1 MNYDTKIKHG
11 DGTDSAGTFGP
22 DSGSDEDFR
31 RSRKRAILI
40 GIAAVIV
47 LVAIFLALHRG
58 GSDTMSPDRATQAPV
73 VTVIA
78 PGKTA
83 IAGRI
88 STTGTLAARREEPVG
103 VSGEGG
109 QVSRVLVEP
118 GDWVRA
124 GQILATIDRSVQS
137 QQAASLAAQIEVAQA
152 DARLAQANLDRAL
165 KLVERGFISTADVD
179 RLTATRDATL
189 ARVRVARAQFGEM
202 QARVGRLDIVAP
214 SAGLV
219 LERNVEP
226 GQVVSPGSGVLFR
239 LAKGGEMEL
248 LARMSETDLA
258 RISTGMQA
266 NVTPSG
272 SDRQFAGQ
280 IWQISPVIDPQ
291 DRQGTVRVALA
302 HAPELRP
309 GGFATAEIV
318 AGTMVAPLV
327 PESAILADDKGSYVY
342 IVTPD
347 NKVARR
353 DIEPGMVT
361 DTGIV
366 IEKGLTGSER
376 IVKRAGAFLSPG
388 ETVDPKAA
396 APGG

>member
-1 MNYDTKIKHG
+1 MNYDTKIGHG
-11 DGTDSAGTFGP
+11 EGESAAGTFDP
-22 DSGSDEDFR
+22 DAGSVDDFQ

-47 LVAIFLALHRG
+47 LVAIFLVLHRG
-58 GSDTMSPDRATQAPV
+58 GSDPLAADRATQAPV

-78 PGKTA
+78 PGKTT

-109 QVSRVLVEP
+109 QVARVLVEP

-124 GQILATIDRSVQS
+124 GQVLATIDRSVQS
-137 QQAASLAAQIEVAQA
+137 QQVASLAAQVEVAQA

-179 RLTATRDATL
+179 RLTATRDAAR
-189 ARVRVARAQFGEM
+189 ARVGVTRAQFGEM
-202 QARVGRLDIVAP
+202 QARVRRLDIIAP

-219 LERNVEP
+219 LERNIEP

-239 LAKGGEMEL
+239 LAKGGEIEL

-258 RISTGMQA
+258 RLSIGMQA
-266 NVTPSG
+266 SVTPSG
-272 SDRQFAGQ
+272 SDKRFAGQ
-280 IWQISPVIDPQ
+280 IWQISPVIDPR

-318 AGTMVAPLV
+318 AGTVVAPLL
-327 PESAILADDKGSYVY
+327 PESAILSDDKGSYVY
-342 IVTPD
+342 IVTRD
-347 NKVARR
+347 NKVERR
-353 DIEPGMVT
+353 DVKAGSVT
-361 DTGIV
+361 DAGIV
-366 IEKGLTGSER
+366 IDKGLTGNER
-376 IVKRAGAFLSPG
+376 IVLRAGAFLSAG
-388 ETVDPKAA
+388 ETVDPKVAT
-396 APGG
+396 PGG

>member
-1 MNYDTKIKHG
+1 MNYDTKIGHG
-11 DGTDSAGTFGP
+11 EGESAAGTFDP
-22 DSGSDEDFR
+22 DAGSVDDFQ

-47 LVAIFLALHRG
+47 LVAIFLVLHRG
-58 GSDTMSPDRATQAPV
+58 GSDPLAADRATQAPV

-78 PGKTA
+78 PGKTT

-109 QVSRVLVEP
+109 QVARVLVEP

-124 GQILATIDRSVQS
+124 GQVLATIDRSVQS
-137 QQAASLAAQIEVAQA
+137 QQVASLAAQVEVAQA

-179 RLTATRDATL
+179 RLTATRDAAR
-189 ARVRVARAQFGEM
+189 ARVGVTRAQFGEM
-202 QARVGRLDIVAP
+202 QARVRRLDIIAP

-219 LERNVEP
+219 LERNIEP

-239 LAKGGEMEL
+239 LAKGGEIEL

-258 RISTGMQA
+258 RLSIGMQA
-266 NVTPSG
+266 SVTPSG
-272 SDRQFAGQ
+272 SGRQFAGQ
-280 IWQISPVIDPQ
+280 IWQISPVIDPR

-318 AGTMVAPLV
+318 AGTVVAPLL
-327 PESAILADDKGSYVY
+327 PESAILSDDKGSYVY
-342 IVTPD
+342 IVTRD
-347 NKVARR
+347 NKVERR
-353 DIEPGMVT
+353 DVKAGSVT
-361 DTGIV
+361 DAGIV
-366 IEKGLTGSER
+366 IDKGLTGNER
-376 IVKRAGAFLSPG
+376 IVLRAGAFLSAG
-388 ETVDPKAA
+388 ETVDPKVAT
-396 APGG
+396 PGG